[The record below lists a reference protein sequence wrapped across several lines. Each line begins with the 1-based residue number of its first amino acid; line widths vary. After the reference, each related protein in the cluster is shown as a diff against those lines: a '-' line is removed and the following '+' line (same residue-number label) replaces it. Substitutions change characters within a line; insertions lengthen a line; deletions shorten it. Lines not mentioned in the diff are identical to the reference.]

1 MTTRI
6 DALRRIIA
14 ARQPMRLVW
23 RDARD
28 TYTTI
33 VDLIDAHLLV
43 AMHRALK
50 TEIQRSKFERAPL
63 PELLRFAWQHVT
75 VTI

>member
-6 DALRRIIA
+6 AALAQIVRD
-14 ARQPMRLVW
+14 RQPRSLAW